1 MVDCVSAWVIHL
13 CLQFN
18 TASGFSVV
26 TLICCPW
33 TKSFRIIIHKLTYRR
48 RPGPTCASWDIWRAS
63 NTRPLRLFCTHCVD
77 ISTNREHQAKPV
89 KCFSTLAHRQILFH
103 RSRPEP
109 HSNINVLFLRKE
121 SRGLLF
127 CDCTDCACTNH
138 MWWHVTS
145 LTLHS
150 FEWLTICPQL
160 KPCQGPAGEVH
171 LIPWHS
177 DFSNKECERSLKL
190 AVKGN

>member
-18 TASGFSVV
+18 TVSGFSVV

-48 RPGPTCASWDIWRAS
+48 RLDPTWASWDIWRAS

-89 KCFSTLAHRQILFH
+89 MCFSTLAHRQILFH
-103 RSRPEP
+103 HRCPEL
-109 HSNINVLFLRKE
+109 HSNI
-121 SRGLLF
+121 LLF
-127 CDCTDCACTNH
+127 CDCTDCTCANH
-138 MWWHVTS
+138 ISCVVMTYDFINTTQFWMIGYLSTAEALLRVSRGSPPHDTQTS
-145 LTLHS
+145 LMRS
-150 FEWLTICPQL
+150 VKE
-160 KPCQGPAGEVH
+160 H
-171 LIPWHS
+171 L
-177 DFSNKECERSLKL
+177 N
-190 AVKGN
+190 

>member
-48 RPGPTCASWDIWRAS
+48 RPGPTCVSWDIWRAS

-89 KCFSTLAHRQILFH
+89 KCFSTLAHRQIIFH
-103 RSRPEP
+103 RRRPEP

-127 CDCTDCACTNH
+127 CDCTDCACANH
-138 MWWHVTS
+138 ISCVVMTCDFINTTQFWVIDYLSTAEALSRASRGSPPHS
-145 LTLHS
+145 PTLR
-150 FEWLTICPQL
+150 LL
-160 KPCQGPAGEVH
+160 
-171 LIPWHS
+171 
-177 DFSNKECERSLKL
+177 
-190 AVKGN
+190 